1 MANGDSPEYN
11 RTEGENSVMIKK
23 NLMTAE
29 ELLTL
34 PDDGHSYELVK
45 GELRMMTPAG
55 FEHARIA
62 GRIAVLVGQYANQH
76 ELGVILTAEPGFTLT
91 RNPDTVRAPD
101 VAFVR
106 TESIPL
112 ESEQKRFAELAPDLV
127 VEVISPSDRMTDLRA
142 KIEEYLDAGVK
153 LIWVVD
159 PGTKSVTE
167 YRPDVAPA
175 NFASND
181 ELAGREVLPGF
192 RCKVSEFFA

>member
-1 MANGDSPEYN
+1 
-11 RTEGENSVMIKK
+11 MIKK

-62 GRIAVLVGQYANQH
+62 GRIAVLIGQYANLH

-91 RNPDTVRAPD
+91 RDPDTVRAPD

-106 TESIPL
+106 TERIPL
-112 ESEQKRFAELAPDLV
+112 ESEQKKFAELAPDLV
-127 VEVISPSDRMTDLRA
+127 VEVISPSDRMTELNA
-142 KIEEYLDAGVK
+142 KIEEYLNAGVK
-153 LIWVVD
+153 LIWVID

-167 YRPDVAPA
+167 HRPGAAPL
-175 NFASND
+175 NFAPSA
-181 ELAGREVLPGF
+181 ELAGRDVLPGF

>member
-1 MANGDSPEYN
+1 MANRDSPEYN

-23 NLMTAE
+23 NLTTAE
-29 ELLTL
+29 ELLIL

-62 GRIAVLVGQYANQH
+62 GRIAVLVGQFANEQV
-76 ELGVILTAEPGFTLT
+76 LGVVLTAEPGFTLT
-91 RNPDTVRAPD
+91 RDPDTVRAPD

-106 TESIPL
+106 TERIPPKG
-112 ESEQKRFAELAPDLV
+112 EQKKFAELAPDLV
-127 VEVISPSDRMTDLRA
+127 VEVISPSDRMADLRA

-159 PGTKSVTE
+159 PGTDSVTE
-167 YRPDVAPA
+167 YRPDAAPVNLGSSA
-175 NFASND
+175 
-181 ELAGREVLPGF
+181 ELAGRDVLPGF